1 MESNVE
7 KPHWAAQGHVQLN
20 ADMLVVTAKPT
31 NMQLHTRQSSLR
43 PLELTL
49 LGKVV
54 FLWAS
59 CLLLLVF

>member
-31 NMQLHTRQSSLR
+31 NMQLHTQQSSL
-43 PLELTL
+43 
-49 LGKVV
+49 
-54 FLWAS
+54 
-59 CLLLLVF
+59 